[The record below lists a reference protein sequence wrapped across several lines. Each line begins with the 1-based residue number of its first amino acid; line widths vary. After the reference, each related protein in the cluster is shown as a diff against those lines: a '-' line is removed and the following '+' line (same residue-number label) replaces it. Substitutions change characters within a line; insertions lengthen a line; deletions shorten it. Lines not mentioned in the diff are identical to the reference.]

1 MTNHY
6 RAGRRV
12 EIMIADQLGENGY
25 DVVLSSVS
33 KGAADLVA
41 FHDGEI
47 LFVQVKKSHKTH
59 ATPAERR
66 ELLRL
71 AERVGR
77 SAWAIVAHRQ
87 PHPENARRMVT
98 VYRELTGPGP
108 REWVP
113 WVPRNQIGAVDG
125 IA

>member
-6 RAGRRV
+6 RSGRRV
-12 EIMIADQLGENGY
+12 EIMVADHLGEHGY
-25 DVVLSSVS
+25 DVILSSVS
-33 KGAADLVA
+33 RGAADLVA

-47 LFVQVKKSHKTH
+47 LFVQVKKSKDV
-59 ATPAERR
+59 AVKPSERR

-71 AERVGR
+71 ADRAGR
-77 SAWAIVAHRQ
+77 TAFPIVAHRE
-87 PHPENARRMVT
+87 PHPENARHMVH

-113 WVPRNQIGAVDG
+113 WVPRRQIGAVDE
-125 IA
+125 